1 MTTSP
6 FGVARSAVP
15 PVPGVV
21 SDTGARNVELGTDH
35 AEHHDNARPPVQR
48 ALRFEVT
55 YPHPPAKVWRVITT
69 REHLARWLME
79 NDFAPEVGRKFQF
92 RAKPVGGWD
101 GIVHAQVLE
110 LEPER
115 RLVLAWKSNVIDT
128 KVTFLLEPVAGG
140 TRLTLLHTG
149 FEGFKPVMTSFI
161 LGMGWKGH
169 LNNAIPALIT
179 TLEKEGRL

>member
-1 MTTSP
+1 
-6 FGVARSAVP
+6 
-15 PVPGVV
+15 
-21 SDTGARNVELGTDH
+21 
-35 AEHHDNARPPVQR
+35 VQR

-55 YPHPPAKVWRVITT
+55 YPHPPAKVWRVLTT
-69 REHLARWLME
+69 RE
-79 NDFAPEVGRKFQF
+79 GRTFQF
-92 RAKPVGGWD
+92 RAQPVGGWD
-101 GIVHAQVLE
+101 GVVHGQVLE

-115 RLVLAWKSNVIDT
+115 RLVLAWRSNVIDT
-128 KVTFLLEPVAGG
+128 KVTFLLDPVAGG

-169 LNNAIPALIT
+169 LNKAIPALIT